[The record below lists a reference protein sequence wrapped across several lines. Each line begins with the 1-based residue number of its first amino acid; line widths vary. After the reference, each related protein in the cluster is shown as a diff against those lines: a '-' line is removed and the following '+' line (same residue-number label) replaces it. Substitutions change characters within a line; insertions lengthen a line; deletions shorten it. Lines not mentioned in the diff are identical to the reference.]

1 MRYAHRTFLWSIIP
15 FAILLI
21 GTFWAVQQSVMS
33 TVREGLR
40 TSLRRNQEAVAK
52 MHKRAQI
59 QNSRSLRIV
68 AESSA
73 LKAGLQLL
81 MADQASRDAR
91 LTVEDQLREICE
103 ITGVDLLL
111 VSSVEGRPLIGVRR
125 NGNTLA
131 SMDTG
136 QVHEPIQDFFLE
148 DGYAYRITSIPINQ
162 AEDNI
167 AILSVGEHFDLSDF
181 SAPVVLVG
189 NDSVLKSSLA
199 GHSLTEIESGLK
211 QCRGIS
217 ECEVKLGNEVYLS
230 LIVDTVQFGNTYSL
244 RSMQNLDEAIN
255 PVQHVL
261 RQTFLK
267 VGIGALLAAILISA
281 LSARSIVRP
290 LGHLVW
296 QLRQSGRSGLL
307 PEVNTGRSAVKEIR
321 ELTTGFNDAAVAIRQ
336 GREELNLA
344 YIEFIGSLAN
354 ALDARD
360 PYTAG
365 HSFRVSEYS
374 CAIAESLRLPAGEIE
389 QIRIGAMLH
398 DIGKIGISD
407 NVLQKPGRLT
417 DEEFALIK
425 EHPVIGR
432 KILEGVHGLA
442 AYLPTV
448 ELHHENWDG
457 TGYPFGLSEE
467 KVPLAARIV
476 HVADAY
482 DAMTSDRPYR
492 RGMSSDEAVRAL
504 QKNAGTQFDPL
515 LVSIFV
521 QCVANGEALCAGDS
535 TADSLRK
542 LAVAIQSERDQTV
555 RQVVVG
561 EKS

>member
-1 MRYAHRTFLWSIIP
+1 
-15 FAILLI
+15 
-21 GTFWAVQQSVMS
+21 
-33 TVREGLR
+33 
-40 TSLRRNQEAVAK
+40 

-81 MADQASRDAR
+81 MTDQASREAR

-111 VSSVEGRPLIGVRR
+111 VSSVEGRPLVGVRR
-125 NGNTLA
+125 SVNTLA
-131 SMDTG
+131 SMDTA
-136 QVHEPIQDFFLE
+136 QVHEPVQDFFLE
-148 DGYAYRITSIPINQ
+148 DGYAYRITSVPINQ

-167 AILSVGEHFDLSDF
+167 ALLSVGEHFDLSDF

-189 NDSVLKSSLA
+189 NGNVLKSSLA
-199 GHSLTEIESGLK
+199 GHSLKEIESGLNH
-211 QCRGIS
+211 CGRVS

-230 LIVDTVQFGNTYSL
+230 LIVDTVQFGKTYSL
-244 RSMQNLDEAIN
+244 RSLQNLDQAIN

-261 RQTFLK
+261 RQTFLT

-281 LSARSIVRP
+281 FSARSIVRP
-290 LGHLVW
+290 LAHLIW

-307 PEVNTGRSAVKEIR
+307 PEVNTGRSAVREIR
-321 ELTTGFNDAAVAIRQ
+321 ELTAGFNDAAVAIRQ
-336 GREELNLA
+336 GREELNRA

-374 CAIAESLRLPAGEIE
+374 CAIAESLSLPAGEIE

-504 QKNAGTQFDPL
+504 EKNAGTQFDPL
-515 LVSIFV
+515 LVSILA
-521 QCVANGEALCAGDS
+521 QCVANGEGLCAGDS
-535 TADSLRK
+535 TADSLQK
-542 LAVAIQSERDQTV
+542 LAVAIQSEGSQSI

-561 EKS
+561 ERA